1 MKRFSFYGGEICG
14 VNTVIENGFSEYIL
28 KESKRKEGM
37 TMTSSKENARIYRI
51 TGLNAQEV
59 VNSRT
64 KHGNN
69 LFTRRKRKS
78 FLMKYLESF
87 GDPIIKILIAAL
99 VVNIL
104 LTFHTHNI
112 FETVGIGIAVF
123 LSTFVSTL
131 SEYGSE
137 TAFLRLQR
145 EAEKL
150 FCRVKREG
158 VISEIAIGEIVV
170 GDIVYLEAGEKIPA
184 DGILIEGFLRVDESA
199 LNGESKETRKE
210 PEGKEN
216 RNVLYRGTVVS
227 EGEGIML
234 VQRVGDETIYGRLA
248 GELQTESIESPMKVR
263 LSVLAKQISRIGYTV
278 AVLIALADIFNAVV
292 IDNHYNMV
300 LISEELR
307 NFPLLLQNMI
317 HALLLAISVI
327 VVAVPEGLP
336 MMITVVLSSNMRR
349 MQKAGVMV
357 RKLVGIE
364 TAGSLNL
371 LFTDKTGTLTFGNL
385 KAEMMIS
392 GNGDCFHSYSEL
404 SKYTKY
410 NELIARAC
418 ICNGTAVISSDG
430 KPIGGNST
438 ERALVSFAAPVYKKF
453 TNIVKEKTIPFDSA
467 KKYAWTRLDDGM
479 VLIKGAPE
487 KLLPRCTG
495 FYDKNGVY
503 QKGIP
508 SIVWSKLEEMT
519 SDAMRVLLLAV
530 SDRDFDEDNAKLT
543 LISLVGIRDSL
554 RPEAKASVETVR
566 RAGIQTVMITGDNK
580 ETAVAIARES
590 GILTGR
596 EEELVWTGNELLEMT
611 DEEIASNLKFLRVV
625 ARALPTDK
633 SRLVRIA
640 QEQGLV
646 VGMTGDGVNDA
657 TALKR
662 ADVGFAMG
670 SGTEVAKDAGDI
682 VILDNR
688 FASVTRAVLYG
699 RTIFHSIRK
708 FLIFQLT
715 MNFCAVC
722 VSLLGPFIGVDT
734 PVTVT
739 QMLWI
744 NIIMDTL
751 AGLAFA
757 GEAPQKSYMEEKPK
771 SRKEPIITG
780 KMLGQIIITGGY
792 TVLLLSAF
800 LIFPSIRAI
809 YGFENDF
816 VGFMTAFFTLF
827 VFCGIFNAFN
837 ARTSRIRFLVNIRK
851 NKGFLL
857 IMFAVCAVQI
867 VLIFY
872 GGTMFRTHALPFS
885 VIRDIILLAFTVIPF
900 DLMRKIFSRI
910 FLMGSR

>member
-1 MKRFSFYGGEICG
+1 MTPSKEHTKFCRFS
-14 VNTVIENGFSEYIL
+14 
-28 KESKRKEGM
+28 
-37 TMTSSKENARIYRI
+37 
-51 TGLNAQEV
+51 GLNAQEV
-59 VNSRT
+59 AVSRK

-87 GDPIIKILIAAL
+87 GDPIIKILMAAL
-99 VVNIL
+99 AVNIL
-104 LTFHTHNI
+104 LSFHTHNI

-150 FCRVKREG
+150 FCRVKRAG
-158 VISEIAIGEIVV
+158 VLTEIPIGEIVV

-184 DGILIEGFLRVDESA
+184 DGILLEGFLRVDESA

-210 PEGKEN
+210 PDGEEK
-216 RNVLYRGTVVS
+216 RKILYRGTVVS
-227 EGEGIML
+227 EGEGVML
-234 VQRVGDETIYGRLA
+234 VERVGDGTVYGRLA
-248 GELQTESIESPMKVR
+248 GELQTETIDSPMKVR
-263 LSVLAKQISRIGYTV
+263 LSALAKQLSRIGYTA
-278 AVLIALADIFNAVV
+278 AVLIALADLFNAVA
-292 IDNHYNMV
+292 IDNHYNSV
-300 LISEELR
+300 LILEELR
-307 NFPLLLQNMI
+307 NLPLMAQNAI

-336 MMITVVLSSNMRR
+336 MMITVVLSSNMMR

-357 RKLVGIE
+357 RKLIGIE

-371 LFTDKTGTLTFGNL
+371 LFTDKTGTLTCGNL
-385 KAEMMIS
+385 KVES
-392 GNGDCFHSYSEL
+392 VLTGNGECFGSFSEL
-404 SKYTKY
+404 APYTKY
-410 NELIARAC
+410 KELIARAC
-418 ICNGTAVISSDG
+418 ICNGTSALSADG
-430 KPIGGNST
+430 KAIGGNST
-438 ERALVSFAAPVYKKF
+438 ERALVSFAALAYPSVS
-453 TNIVKEKTIPFDSA
+453 NIAREKTVPFDSS

-479 VLIKGAPE
+479 ILIKGAPE

-495 FYDKNGVY
+495 FYDKNGVC

-508 SIVWSKLEEMT
+508 SAVWSKLSEMT
-519 SDAMRVLLLAV
+519 ADAMRVLLLAQ
-530 SDRDFDEDNAKLT
+530 SDRDFDERDAKLT
-543 LISLVGIRDSL
+543 LIALVGIRDSL

-580 ETAVAIARES
+580 ETAVAIAKEC
-590 GILTGR
+590 GILTGK
-596 EEELVWTGNELLEMT
+596 EEELVWTGNELSEMT
-611 DEEIASNLKFLRVV
+611 DREIASNLKCLRVV

-682 VILDNR
+682 VILDDR
-688 FASVTRAVLYG
+688 FASVTRAILYG

-722 VSLLGPFIGVDT
+722 VSLIGPFIGVDT

-757 GEAPQKSYMEEKPK
+757 GEAPQRAYMEEPPK
-771 SRKEPIITG
+771 SRREPIITG
-780 KMLGQIIITGGY
+780 KMLGQILITGGY

-800 LIFPSIRAI
+800 LIFPSIREI
-809 YGFENDF
+809 YGFESDF

-837 ARTSRIRFLVNIRK
+837 ARTSRIRFLVNIGK
-851 NKGFLL
+851 NKGFLF
-857 IMFAVCAVQI
+857 IMLAVCAVQI
-867 VLIFY
+867 LLIFF
-872 GGTMFRTHALPFS
+872 GGAMFRTHALPYP
-885 VIRDIILLAFTVIPF
+885 VILDTVLLAFTVIPF
-900 DLMRKIFSRI
+900 DVTRKIFSRI
-910 FLMGSR
+910 FSNL

>member
-1 MKRFSFYGGEICG
+1 
-14 VNTVIENGFSEYIL
+14 
-28 KESKRKEGM
+28 
-37 TMTSSKENARIYRI
+37 MTSSKENAKFCCT
-51 TGLNAQEV
+51 TGLNAKEV
-59 VNSRT
+59 AISRQ
-64 KHGNN
+64 KYGNN

-78 FLMKYLESF
+78 FFMKYLESF
-87 GDPIIKILIAAL
+87 GDPIIKILMAAL
-99 VVNIL
+99 AVNIL

-150 FCRVKREG
+150 FCRVKRAG
-158 VISEIAIGEIVV
+158 VLSEIAIGEIVV

-216 RNVLYRGTVVS
+216 RNLLYRGTVVS
-227 EGEGIML
+227 EGEGVML
-234 VQRVGDETIYGRLA
+234 VQRVGDGTMYGRLA
-248 GELQTESIESPMKVR
+248 GELQTETIESPMKVR

-278 AVLIALADIFNAVV
+278 AVLIALADVFNAVV
-292 IDNHYNMV
+292 IDNHYNTV
-300 LISEELR
+300 LMLEELK
-307 NFPLLLQNMI
+307 NFPLMMQNVI

-336 MMITVVLSSNMRR
+336 MMITVVLSSNMMR
-349 MQKAGVMV
+349 MQRAGVMV

-371 LFTDKTGTLTFGNL
+371 LFTDKTGTLTCGNL
-385 KAEMMIS
+385 KAECMIT
-392 GNGDCFHSYSEL
+392 GNGDCFKSYSEL
-404 SKYTKY
+404 SKYTRY
-410 NELIARAC
+410 NELVARSC
-418 ICNGTAVISSDG
+418 ICNGTAAISSDG
-430 KPIGGNST
+430 KAIGGNST
-438 ERALVSFAAPVYKKF
+438 ERALVSFAAPVYKQLTDIAKG
-453 TNIVKEKTIPFDSA
+453 KTVPFDSA

-495 FYDKNGVY
+495 FYDKNGSY

-508 SIVWSKLEEMT
+508 RVVWEKLAEMT
-519 SDAMRVLLLAV
+519 ADAMRVLLLAEA
-530 SDRDFDEDNAKLT
+530 DRDFDERDAKLT
-543 LISLVGIRDSL
+543 LIALVGIRDSL

-580 ETAVAIARES
+580 ETAIAIAKES
-590 GILTGR
+590 GILSGKA
-596 EEELVWTGNELLEMT
+596 EELVWTGNELMEMT
-611 DEEIASNLKFLRVV
+611 DGEIASNLKFLRVV

-688 FASVTRAVLYG
+688 FASVTRAILYG

-722 VSLLGPFIGVDT
+722 VSLIGPFIGVDT

-757 GEAPQKSYMEEKPK
+757 GEAPQKAYMEEMPK

-780 KMLGQIIITGGY
+780 KMLGQIMITGGY

-800 LIFPSIRAI
+800 LIFPSIRTL

-837 ARTSRIRFLVNIRK
+837 ARTSRIRFLVNIGK

-867 VLIFY
+867 LLIFF

-885 VIRDIILLAFTVIPF
+885 VIRDTVLLAFTVIPF

-910 FLMGSR
+910 FFMDKV

>member
-1 MKRFSFYGGEICG
+1 
-14 VNTVIENGFSEYIL
+14 
-28 KESKRKEGM
+28 M
-37 TMTSSKENARIYRI
+37 TPSKENAKLYRF
-51 TGLNAQEV
+51 TGLTAQEV
-59 VNSRT
+59 AVSRE

-69 LFTRRKRKS
+69 LFTKRKRKS

-87 GDPIIKILIAAL
+87 GDPIIKILMAAL
-99 VVNIL
+99 LINVFL
-104 LTFHTHNI
+104 MFRTHNI
-112 FETVGIGIAVF
+112 FETAGIGIAVF

-137 TAFLRLQR
+137 SAFLRLQR

-150 FCRVKREG
+150 VCRVKRG
-158 VISEIAIGEIVV
+158 GSLFEIPIGEIVV
-170 GDIVYLEAGEKIPA
+170 GDIVYLSAGEKIPA
-184 DGILIEGFLRVDESA
+184 DGILIEGSLRVDESA

-210 PEGKEN
+210 SDGEEK
-216 RNVLYRGTVVS
+216 RRVLYRGTVVS
-227 EGEGIML
+227 EGEGILL
-234 VQRVGDETIYGRLA
+234 VQRVGDETVYGRLA
-248 GELQTESIESPMKVR
+248 GELQSEAVESPMKVR
-263 LSVLAKQISRIGYTV
+263 LSVLAKQISRIGYTA
-278 AVLIALADIFNAVV
+278 AVLIALADMFNALV
-292 IDNHYNMV
+292 IDNHYNTA
-300 LISEELR
+300 LILAELR
-307 NFPLLLQNMI
+307 DIPLMAQNLI
-317 HALLLAISVI
+317 HSLLLAISVI

-336 MMITVVLSSNMRR
+336 MMITVVLSSNMMR
-349 MQKAGVMV
+349 MQRAGVMV

-371 LFTDKTGTLTFGNL
+371 LFTDKTGTLTCGNL
-385 KAEMMIS
+385 KAERVIT
-392 GNGDCFHSYSEL
+392 GDGEYFQSFSEL

-410 NELIARAC
+410 AYLVARASV
-418 ICNGTAVISSDG
+418 CNGTAAIAANG
-430 KPIGGNST
+430 KAVGGNST
-438 ERALVSFAAPVYKKF
+438 ERALVSFAASAYKRL
-453 TNIVKEKTIPFDSA
+453 IGIEKEKTVPFDSA
-467 KKYAWTRLDDGM
+467 KKYAWTRLDDGT

-495 FYDKNGVY
+495 FYDKNGNY
-503 QKGIP
+503 QKGVP
-508 SIVWSKLEEMT
+508 STIWNNLSEMT
-519 SDAMRVLLLAV
+519 ADSMRVLLLAE
-530 SDRDFDEDNAKLT
+530 SDRDFDEKDAKLT
-543 LISLVGIRDSL
+543 LIALVGIRDSL
-554 RPEAKASVETVR
+554 RPEAKSSVETVR

-580 ETAVAIARES
+580 ETAVAIAKEC
-590 GILTGR
+590 GILTGKK
-596 EEELVWTGNELLEMT
+596 EELIWTGNDLQEMT
-611 DEEIASNLKFLRVV
+611 DQQIASDLKFLRVV

-640 QEQGLV
+640 QEMGLV

-670 SGTEVAKDAGDI
+670 SGTEVAKEAGDI
-682 VILDNR
+682 VILDDR
-688 FASVTRAVLYG
+688 FASVTRAILYG

-722 VSLLGPFIGVDT
+722 VSLSGPFIGVDT

-757 GEAPQKSYMEEKPK
+757 GEAPQKAYMEEMPK

-780 KMLGQIIITGGY
+780 KMLGQILITGIY
-792 TVLLLSAF
+792 TVFLLSAF
-800 LIFPSIRAI
+800 LIFPSIREI

-837 ARTSRIRFLVNIRK
+837 ARTSRIRFLVNIEK

-857 IMFAVCAVQI
+857 IMLAVCTVQI
-867 VLIFY
+867 LLIFF
-872 GGTMFRTHALPFS
+872 GGTMFRTHALPFT
-885 VIRDIILLAFTVIPF
+885 VIRDTILLAFTVIPF
-900 DLMRKIFSRI
+900 DLMRKIFGRI
-910 FLMGSR
+910 FFMGF

>member
-1 MKRFSFYGGEICG
+1 
-14 VNTVIENGFSEYIL
+14 
-28 KESKRKEGM
+28 
-37 TMTSSKENARIYRI
+37 MTSSKENSKLYRF
-51 TGLNAQEV
+51 TGLTAQEV
-59 VNSRT
+59 AVSRE

-69 LFTRRKRKS
+69 LFTKRKRKS
-78 FLMKYLESF
+78 FLIKYLESF
-87 GDPIIKILIAAL
+87 GDPIIKILMAAL
-99 VVNIL
+99 VVNVFL
-104 LTFHTHNI
+104 MFRTHNI
-112 FETVGIGIAVF
+112 FDTVGIGIAVF

-137 TAFLRLQR
+137 SAFLRLQK

-150 FCRVKREG
+150 VCRVKRG
-158 VISEIAIGEIVV
+158 GALFEIPIGEIVV
-170 GDIVYLEAGEKIPA
+170 GDIVYLSAGEKIPA
-184 DGILIEGFLRVDESA
+184 DGILVEGSLRVDESA

-210 PEGKEN
+210 SEGEEK
-216 RNVLYRGTVVS
+216 RRVLYRGTVVS
-227 EGEGIML
+227 EGEGILM
-234 VQRVGDETIYGRLA
+234 VQRVGDETVYGRLA
-248 GELQTESIESPMKVR
+248 GELQMEAVESPMKVR
-263 LSVLAKQISRIGYTV
+263 LSVLAKQISRIGYTA
-278 AVLIALADIFNAVV
+278 AVLIALADMFNALV
-292 IDNHYNMV
+292 IDNHYNTV
-300 LISEELR
+300 LILEEIR
-307 NFPLLLQNMI
+307 NVPLMAQNLI
-317 HALLLAISVI
+317 HSLLLAISII

-336 MMITVVLSSNMRR
+336 MMITVVLSSNMMR
-349 MQKAGVMV
+349 MQRAGVMV

-371 LFTDKTGTLTFGNL
+371 LFTDKTGTLTCGNL
-385 KAEMMIS
+385 KVERVIT
-392 GNGDCFHSYSEL
+392 GDGESFQSFSEI

-410 NELIARAC
+410 AYLIARASV
-418 ICNGTAVISSDG
+418 CNGTAAIAANG
-430 KPIGGNST
+430 KAIGGNST
-438 ERALVSFAAPVYKKF
+438 ERALVSFAAPAYKRLSG
-453 TNIVKEKTIPFDSA
+453 IEKEKTVPFDSS
-467 KKYAWTRLDDGM
+467 KKYAWTRLDDGT

-495 FYDKNGVY
+495 FYDKNGNY
-503 QKGIP
+503 KKGIP
-508 SIVWSKLEEMT
+508 SMIWSKLSEMT
-519 SDAMRVLLLAV
+519 ADSMRVLLLAE
-530 SDRDFDEDNAKLT
+530 SDHDFDEKNAKLT
-543 LISLVGIRDSL
+543 LIALVGIRDSL

-580 ETAVAIARES
+580 ETAVAIAKEC
-590 GILTGR
+590 GILTGKK
-596 EEELVWTGNELLEMT
+596 EELIWTGTDLQEMT
-611 DEEIASNLKFLRVV
+611 DQEIASGLKWLRVV

-640 QEQGLV
+640 QEMGLV

-670 SGTEVAKDAGDI
+670 SGTEVAKEAGDI
-682 VILDNR
+682 VILDDR
-688 FASVTRAVLYG
+688 FASVTRAILYG

-722 VSLLGPFIGVDT
+722 VSLIGPFIGVDT

-757 GEAPQKSYMEEKPK
+757 GEAPQKAYMEEMPK

-780 KMLGQIIITGGY
+780 KMLGQILITGIY

-800 LIFPSIRAI
+800 LTFPTFRDF

-837 ARTSRIRFLVNIRK
+837 ARTSRIRFLVNIEK

-857 IMFAVCAVQI
+857 IMLAVCTVQI
-867 VLIFY
+867 LLIFF
-872 GGTMFRTHALPFS
+872 GGTMFRTHALPFA
-885 VIRDIILLAFTVIPF
+885 VIRDTILLAFTVIPF
-900 DLMRKIFSRI
+900 DLMRKIFSRV
-910 FLMGSR
+910 FSMGS

>member
-1 MKRFSFYGGEICG
+1 
-14 VNTVIENGFSEYIL
+14 
-28 KESKRKEGM
+28 M
-37 TMTSSKENARIYRI
+37 TPSKENAKLYRF

-59 VNSRT
+59 ANSRK

-69 LFTRRKRKS
+69 LFTARKRKS
-78 FLMKYLESF
+78 FFMKYLESF
-87 GDPIIKILIAAL
+87 GDPIIKILMAAL
-99 VVNIL
+99 AVNVFL
-104 LTFHTHNI
+104 MFQTHNI

-150 FCRVKREG
+150 VCRVKRAG
-158 VISEIAIGEIVV
+158 ALGEIPIGEIVV

-210 PEGKEN
+210 AQGEEK
-216 RNVLYRGTVVS
+216 RRILYRGTTVS

-234 VQRVGDETIYGRLA
+234 VQRVGDDTVYGRLA
-248 GELQTESIESPMKVR
+248 GELQTEAVDSPMKVR
-263 LSVLAKQISRIGYTV
+263 LTVLAKQISRIGYTA
-278 AVLIALADIFNAVV
+278 AVLIALADIFNALV
-292 IDNHYNMV
+292 IDNHYNSI
-300 LISEELR
+300 LILEECR
-307 NFPLLLQNMI
+307 NLPMMAQNLI

-336 MMITVVLSSNMRR
+336 MMITVVLSSNMMR
-349 MQKAGVMV
+349 MQRAGVMV

-371 LFTDKTGTLTFGNL
+371 LFTDKTGTLTCGNL
-385 KAEMMIS
+385 KAERVIT
-392 GNGDCFHSYSEL
+392 GNGECLGSFSEL

-410 NELIARAC
+410 AYLVARASV
-418 ICNGTAVISSDG
+418 CNGTAVISANG
-430 KPIGGNST
+430 KAIGGNST
-438 ERALVSFAAPVYKKF
+438 ERALVSFAAPAYKSF
-453 TNIVKEKTIPFDSA
+453 ANIGKEKTVPFDSA
-467 KKYAWTRLDDGM
+467 KKYAWTRLDDGT

-495 FYDKNGVY
+495 FYDKNGCY
-503 QKGIP
+503 QKGVP
-508 SIVWSKLEEMT
+508 GVLWEKLAEMT
-519 SDAMRVLLLAV
+519 AGSMRVLLLAEA
-530 SDRDFDEDNAKLT
+530 DRDFDEREAKLT
-543 LISLVGIRDSL
+543 LIALVGIRDSL

-566 RAGIQTVMITGDNK
+566 RAGIQTVMITGDNR
-580 ETAVAIARES
+580 ETAVAIAKEC
-590 GILTGR
+590 GILTGK
-596 EEELVWTGNELLEMT
+596 EEEIIWTGNELSDM
-611 DEEIASNLKFLRVV
+611 DDREIASKLKFLRVV

-670 SGTEVAKDAGDI
+670 SGTEVAKEAGDI

-688 FASVTRAVLYG
+688 FASITRAILYG

-722 VSLLGPFIGVDT
+722 VSLIGPFIGVDT

-757 GEAPQKSYMEEKPK
+757 GEAPQKAYMEEMPK

-780 KMLGQIIITGGY
+780 KMLGQILITGGY

-800 LIFPSIRAI
+800 LMVPTFRDF

-837 ARTSRIRFLVNIRK
+837 ARTSRIRFLANIEK

-857 IMFAVCAVQI
+857 IMLAVSVVQI
-867 VLIFY
+867 LLIFF
-872 GGTMFRTHALPFS
+872 GGTMFRTHALSFAM
-885 VIRDIILLAFTVIPF
+885 IRDTVLLAFTVIPF

-910 FLMGSR
+910 FFMERN

>member
-1 MKRFSFYGGEICG
+1 
-14 VNTVIENGFSEYIL
+14 
-28 KESKRKEGM
+28 
-37 TMTSSKENARIYRI
+37 MTSSKENAKSYRV

-59 VNSRT
+59 AISR
-64 KHGNN
+64 KKYGNN

-78 FLMKYLESF
+78 FFMKYLESF
-87 GDPIIKILIAAL
+87 GDPIIKILMMAL
-99 VVNIL
+99 AVNIL
-104 LTFHTHNI
+104 MTFHTHNI

-150 FCRVKREG
+150 FCRVKRAG
-158 VISEIAIGEIVV
+158 VLSEIAIGEIVV

-184 DGILIEGFLRVDESA
+184 DGILLEGFLRVDESA

-210 PEGKEN
+210 PESKEN

-227 EGEGIML
+227 EGEGVML
-234 VQRVGDETIYGRLA
+234 VQCVGDGTMYGRLA
-248 GELQTESIESPMKVR
+248 GELQAETIESPMKVR
-263 LSVLAKQISRIGYTV
+263 LSALAKQISRIGYTV
-278 AVLIALADIFNAVV
+278 AVLIALADLFNAVV
-292 IDNHYNMV
+292 IDNHYNTV
-300 LISEELR
+300 LILEELK
-307 NFPLLLQNMI
+307 NFSLMTQDVI

-336 MMITVVLSSNMRR
+336 MMITVVLSSNMKR
-349 MQKAGVMV
+349 MQRAGVMV

-371 LFTDKTGTLTFGNL
+371 LFTDKTGTLTCGNL
-385 KAEMMIS
+385 KAESVIT
-392 GNGDCFHSYSEL
+392 GNGDCFQSYAEL

-410 NELIARAC
+410 NELVSRSC
-418 ICNGTAVISSDG
+418 VCNGTAAIASGG
-430 KPIGGNST
+430 KAIGGNST
-438 ERALVSFAAPVYKKF
+438 ERALVSFSASSYKRLM
-453 TNIVKEKTIPFDSA
+453 NITKEKTVPFDSA

-479 VLIKGAPE
+479 VLVKGAPE

-495 FYDKNGVY
+495 YYDKNGSY

-508 SIVWSKLEEMT
+508 NILWSKLEEMT
-519 SDAMRVLLLAV
+519 ANAMRVLLLAE
-530 SDRDFDEDNAKLT
+530 SDRDFDENGAKLT
-543 LISLVGIRDSL
+543 LIALVGIRDSL

-580 ETAVAIARES
+580 ETAIAIAKES
-590 GILTGR
+590 GILAGK
-596 EEELVWTGNELLEMT
+596 EDELIWTGNELSEMT
-611 DEEIASNLKFLRVV
+611 DSEIASKLKFLRVV

-670 SGTEVAKDAGDI
+670 GGTEVAKDAGDI

-688 FASVTRAVLYG
+688 FASITRAILYG

-722 VSLLGPFIGVDT
+722 VSLIGPFIGVDT

-757 GEAPQKSYMEEKPK
+757 GEAPQKAYMEEMPK

-780 KMLGQIIITGGY
+780 KMLGQIMITGGY

-800 LIFPSIRAI
+800 LIFPSFRSIF
-809 YGFENDF
+809 GFDHDF

-837 ARTSRIRFLVNIRK
+837 ARTSRIRFLVNIGK

-857 IMFAVCAVQI
+857 IMLAVCAVQI
-867 VLIFY
+867 LLIFF

-885 VIRDIILLAFTVIPF
+885 VIRDTILLAFTVIPF

-910 FLMGSR
+910 FFMGS

>member
-1 MKRFSFYGGEICG
+1 MTPSKGNTKLNRFI
-14 VNTVIENGFSEYIL
+14 
-28 KESKRKEGM
+28 
-37 TMTSSKENARIYRI
+37 
-51 TGLNAQEV
+51 GLNAQEV
-59 VNSRT
+59 LVSR
-64 KHGNN
+64 KKYGNN

-87 GDPIIKILIAAL
+87 NDPIIKILMAAL
-99 VVNIL
+99 AVNVFL
-104 LTFHTHNI
+104 MFRTHNI
-112 FETVGIGIAVF
+112 FETIGIGIAVF

-137 TAFLRLQR
+137 SAFLRLQR

-150 FCRVKREG
+150 VCRVKREG
-158 VISEIAIGEIVV
+158 ALFEIPIGEIVV

-184 DGILIEGFLRVDESA
+184 DGILIDGFLRVDESA

-210 PEGKEN
+210 PNGEEK
-216 RNVLYRGTVVS
+216 RSILYRGTIVS
-227 EGEGIML
+227 EGEGILL
-234 VQRVGDETIYGRLA
+234 VQHVGDETVYGRLA
-248 GELQTESIESPMKVR
+248 GELQTEAVESPMKAR
-263 LSVLAKQISRIGYTV
+263 LSVLAKQISRIGYT
-278 AVLIALADIFNAVV
+278 AAILIALADIFNAVV
-292 IDNHYNMV
+292 IDNHYDAA
-300 LISEELR
+300 LILSELR
-307 NFPLLLQNMI
+307 NLPLMAQNLI
-317 HALLLAISVI
+317 HSLLLAISII

-336 MMITVVLSSNMRR
+336 MMITVVLSSNMMR
-349 MQKAGVMV
+349 MQRAGVMV

-371 LFTDKTGTLTFGNL
+371 LFTDKTGTLTCGNL
-385 KAEMMIS
+385 KAERIVT
-392 GNGDCFHSYSEL
+392 GEGDCFQSFSEL

-410 NELIARAC
+410 AYLFARASV
-418 ICNGTAVISSDG
+418 CNGTAAIAANG
-430 KPIGGNST
+430 KAIGGNST
-438 ERALVSFAAPVYKKF
+438 ERALVSFAAPAYKS
-453 TNIVKEKTIPFDSA
+453 ISGIEKEKTVPFDSA
-467 KKYAWTRLDDGM
+467 KKYAWTRLDNGT

-487 KLLPRCTG
+487 KLLPRCAG
-495 FYDKNGVY
+495 FYDKNGNY

-508 SIVWSKLEEMT
+508 SMMWSRLSEMT
-519 SDAMRVLLLAV
+519 ADSMRVLLLAE
-530 SDRDFDEDNAKLT
+530 SDRDFDEKDARLT
-543 LISLVGIRDSL
+543 LIALVGIRDSL
-554 RPEAKASVETVR
+554 RPEAKPSVETVR

-580 ETAVAIARES
+580 ETAVAIAKEC
-590 GILTGR
+590 GILSGKP
-596 EEELVWTGNELLEMT
+596 EELVWTGNDLQEMT
-611 DEEIASNLKFLRVV
+611 DQEIAAGLKYLRVV

-640 QEQGLV
+640 QEMGLV

-688 FASVTRAVLYG
+688 FASVTRAILYG

-722 VSLLGPFIGVDT
+722 VSLIGPFIGVDT

-757 GEAPQKSYMEEKPK
+757 GEAPQKAYMEEMPK

-780 KMLGQIIITGGY
+780 KMLGQILITGGY

-800 LIFPSIRAI
+800 LIFPSVRKI

-837 ARTSRIRFLVNIRK
+837 ARTSRIRFLVNIEK
-851 NKGFLL
+851 NKSFLL
-857 IMFAVCAVQI
+857 IMLAVCTVQI
-867 VLIFY
+867 LLIFF
-872 GGTMFRTHALPFS
+872 GGTMFRTHALPFT
-885 VIRDIILLAFTVIPF
+885 VIRDTI
-900 DLMRKIFSRI
+900 
-910 FLMGSR
+910 